1 MSKDWTLAELET
13 ASKKMKAA
21 GYMSYEEFCEMLNS
35 GKFKM
40 ASHTGNASPI
50 IAAVKGEQPMDDK
63 I

>member
-1 MSKDWTLAELET
+1 MSKDWTQAELET
-13 ASKKMKAA
+13 ASKEMKAA

-35 GKFKM
+35 GKFKIT
-40 ASHTGNASPI
+40 SHAGNVSHI

>member
-1 MSKDWTLAELET
+1 MSKDWTPAELET
-13 ASKKMKAA
+13 ASKEMKAA

-50 IAAVKGEQPMDDK
+50 VDAVKGEQPMDDK

>member
-1 MSKDWTLAELET
+1 MSKDWTPAELET
-13 ASKKMKAA
+13 ASKEMKAA

-50 IAAVKGEQPMDDK
+50 IAAVKGEQPMGDK